1 MTWRV
6 RRVSKRA
13 CDASR
18 PDHNHICYKLPLRS
32 GILIFLMNLFL
43 EIKNIIPVYK
53 SIGMFDTVSVF
64 IKFVFGANWQREIV
78 SGILSHQILSLE
90 GIVIHL
96 ESDAASALQP
106 LVPYSN

>member
-1 MTWRV
+1 MHVTL
-6 RRVSKRA
+6 A
-13 CDASR
+13 GQIIIIYAT
-18 PDHNHICYKLPLRS
+18 KLPLRS

-96 ESDAASALQP
+96 ESDAASASQP